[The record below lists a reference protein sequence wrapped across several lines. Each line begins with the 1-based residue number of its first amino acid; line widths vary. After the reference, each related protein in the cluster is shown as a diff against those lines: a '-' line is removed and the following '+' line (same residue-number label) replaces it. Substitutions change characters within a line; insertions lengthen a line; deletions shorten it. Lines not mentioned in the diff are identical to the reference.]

1 MSDFFTIKD
10 AQADLTIAAINAAIL
25 LAPYEADP
33 ALTLESP
40 DDGGLEV
47 PEEYL
52 SVGHFEKKAGVTF
65 TTDIDSK
72 DIEAYGE
79 SDPIRTIISRRKT
92 SFDFSMYQN
101 GRANLELFWAADFSA
116 VTPSDFGGV
125 VLESPATPGNIFYR
139 AIVLGLDN
147 RNNRDIWPY
156 WLLPKVQLSKVDNQQ
171 LNDDGVI
178 EYHPTLTAFK
188 DDTLLYSVAQ
198 GFAGPGWR
206 DLVALAGFAP
216 APTALTATPSTATV
230 TVASGA
236 THTAQ
241 LVLAADN
248 GINYTPDA
256 KFVSL
261 DPTKASVSADGVITG
276 VAAGSTSVTA
286 TVKPAG
292 GTPLTATV
300 AVTVTA

>member
-1 MSDFFTIKD
+1 MSDFYTIKD

-33 ALTLESP
+33 ALTLEDP
-40 DDGGLEV
+40 EDGGLDV
-47 PEEYL
+47 PDEYL

-101 GRANLELFWAADFSA
+101 GKANLELFWAADFSG
-116 VTPSDFGGV
+116 VVPSEFGGV
-125 VLESPATPGNIFYR
+125 VLEAPSTPGNIFYR
-139 AIVLGLDN
+139 AIVLGLDD
-147 RNNRDIWPY
+147 RNNRDIYPY

-198 GFAGPGWR
+198 GFSGPGWR
-206 DLVALAGFAP
+206 DLVALAGFASVP
-216 APTALTATPSTATV
+216 AALAVTPTSPALTVSA
-230 TVASGA
+230 GA
-236 THTAQ
+236 GHTAQ
-241 LVLAADN
+241 LLVTGDN

-256 KFVSL
+256 TFVAT
-261 DPTKASVSADGVITG
+261 DPTKATVSASGLVTG
-276 VAAGSTSVTA
+276 VAVGSTTI
-286 TVKPAG
+286 TTRVKPQGASA
-292 GTPLTATV
+292 LTHATT
-300 AVTVTA
+300 VTVS